1 MGTHT
6 DHVPDLMDRSLSR
19 LARLSDRCVLRSRV
33 ASRHSLRFCAAALC
47 KLAIIL
53 CVIEPCC
60 ESEVRAAEMQ
70 GAACECIS
78 EQDDRGTHFRG
89 IGSQQ
94 MEIGCGQSSAT
105 APHRVPAN
113 ALSRSSAHLL
123 ANGLRAP
130 LVC

>member
-6 DHVPDLMDRSLSR
+6 DHILHLMDRAAFR
-19 LARLSDRCVLRSRV
+19 LARLSERCVLRSRV
-33 ASRHSLRFCAAALC
+33 ASRSSLKFCAAALC

-60 ESEVRAAEMQ
+60 ESEVRSAEVQ

-78 EQDDRGTHFRG
+78 EQDDRGTQFHG
-89 IGSQQ
+89 TCSQQ
-94 MEIGCGQSSAT
+94 SETGCGQSSAA
-105 APHRVPAN
+105 APHRVAAN